1 MVTPMQTTSE
11 DEEDLSE
18 FKFQKFAAT
27 YFQGNVTH
35 MYSRRPLKHPLLPLL
50 AQGDQLVSVFM
61 VWLIAPAHFSSKLTF
76 WHFVIEYW
84 LSTDKSCLVSQVLVG
99 VVRYYPS

>member
-1 MVTPMQTTSE
+1 MQMVSE

-35 MYSRRPLKHPLLPLL
+35 QYSRKPLKHPLLPLVRNAREEMNKIYRNGDYQCIFNALKFL
-50 AQGDQLVSVFM
+50 AYS
-61 VWLIAPAHFSSKLTF
+61 
-76 WHFVIEYW
+76 
-84 LSTDKSCLVSQVLVG
+84 
-99 VVRYYPS
+99 R